1 MKKAKFYKTKLDGS
15 VQCTL
20 CSHYC
25 VIQNK
30 QTGICLSR
38 INNDGNLYALGYGV
52 VSAQNIDSIEKKPFF
67 HFMPGSLTYSIGSLG
82 CNFKCDNCQN
92 YEISQVE
99 NIEKI
104 LDNFSNINP
113 ERIVEEA
120 IGNDCQSIAYTYNE
134 PTINVEYYLDVMRL
148 AQANGL
154 KNLWVSNGYMSN
166 ECLEKIFPYLDAI
179 NIDLKSFDNN
189 FYHNICSARLEPVL
203 DNLKKI
209 KQEQIH
215 LEITTLI
222 IPGLSDDIGAL
233 SKMADFIAME
243 LDGDTPW
250 HLSKFSPDISWKLKN
265 IPQTG
270 EDVIYQAYE
279 IAKDA
284 GIKYVYVGN
293 IPGDQ
298 KENTYCPRCKEL
310 AIRRL
315 GYHIERLDQNG
326 HCIQCDR
333 SLDIVE

>member
-1 MKKAKFYKTKLDGS
+1 MKKAEFYKINSDGS
-15 VQCTL
+15 VQCLL
-20 CSHYC
+20 CNHYC
-25 VIQNK
+25 VIKNK
-30 QTGICLSR
+30 QTGICLNR
-38 INNDGNLYALGYGV
+38 INNDGVLYTFGYGV
-52 VSAQNIDSIEKKPFF
+52 VSAQNIDPIEKKPFF

-92 YEISQVE
+92 YEISQ
-99 NIEKI
+99 IKSIKKI
-104 LDNFSNINP
+104 LDNFDNINP

-120 IGNDCQSIAYTYNE
+120 IGNDCQAIAYTYNE
-134 PTINVEYYLDVMRL
+134 PTINIEYYIDIMRI

-154 KNLWVSNGYMSN
+154 KNLWVSNGYMSD
-166 ECLEKIFPYLDAI
+166 ECLKKIFPYMDAI

-189 FYHNICSARLEPVL
+189 FYNNVCSAKLKPVL
-203 DNLKKI
+203 NNLKKI

-215 LEITTLI
+215 LEVTTLI
-222 IPGLSDDIGAL
+222 IPGLSDDIKTL
-233 SKMADFIAME
+233 SQIANFLSEE
-243 LDGDTPW
+243 LDSDTPW

-265 IPQTG
+265 IPSTG

-284 GIKYVYVGN
+284 GLKYVYVGN

-298 KENTYCPRCKEL
+298 KENTYCPRCGEL

-326 HCIQCDR
+326 CCAQCDR